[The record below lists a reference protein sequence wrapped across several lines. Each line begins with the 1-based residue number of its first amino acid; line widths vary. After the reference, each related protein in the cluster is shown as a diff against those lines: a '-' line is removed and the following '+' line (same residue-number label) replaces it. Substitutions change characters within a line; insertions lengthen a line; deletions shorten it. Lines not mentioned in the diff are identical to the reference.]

1 MDIRWSAALA
11 VGHPEIDRQHQEL
24 FRRAA
29 ALVEALAGRERAEA
43 AQHFDFL
50 DRYAIEHFG
59 AEERLM
65 LESCFP
71 GYGVHRAEH
80 LRFVRDYRAL
90 RELFLAHGTV
100 PALTVKT
107 RLWLAGWLER
117 HIGGADQR
125 LAAHLASRLE
135 QRSA

>member
-50 DRYAIEHFG
+50 DRYAVEHFG

-90 RELFLAHGTV
+90 RG
-100 PALTVKT
+100 AL
-107 RLWLAGWLER
+107 R
-117 HIGGADQR
+117 
-125 LAAHLASRLE
+125 SRTGPCR
-135 QRSA
+135 RSP

>member
-107 RLWLAGWLER
+107 KLWLAGWLER

>member
-11 VGHPEIDRQHQEL
+11 VGHPAIDRQHQEL
-24 FRRAA
+24 FRRAQ
-29 ALVEALAGRERAEA
+29 ALVDALARRDPSEVGRL
-43 AQHFDFL
+43 FDFL
-50 DRYAIEHFG
+50 EGYVVEHFG

-65 LESCFP
+65 LEIGYP
-71 GYGVHRAEH
+71 GLGVHRAEH
-80 LRFVRDYRAL
+80 GRFVRDYRAL
-90 RELFLAHGTV
+90 RGLLERHGPV

-117 HIGGADQR
+117 HLGGADRR
-125 LAAHLASRLE
+125 LGEHLAVGLE

>member
-24 FRRAA
+24 FRRAE
-29 ALVEALAGRERAEA
+29 ALVEALSRRDRAEA

-50 DRYAIEHFG
+50 DRYAVEHFS

-65 LESCFP
+65 LETCFP

-90 RELFLAHGTV
+90 RELFLEHGTV

-107 RLWLAGWLER
+107 RLWLGGWLER
-117 HIGGADQR
+117 HLGGADQR
-125 LAAHLASRLE
+125 LAAHLASRPE